1 MPLRQ
6 LANYKKKKK
15 KLYEMTQ
22 TPLIVTLRNFNFK
35 CDLGILL
42 CKKEWNAWKAPCP
55 KFN

>member
-6 LANYKKKKK
+6 LANYKKKKI
-15 KLYEMTQ
+15 YEITQ
-22 TPLIVTLRNFNFK
+22 TPLTVTLINFNFK

-42 CKKEWNAWKAPCP
+42 WKKKWNAWKALCP

>member
-6 LANYKKKKK
+6 LANYKKK

-42 CKKEWNAWKAPCP
+42 
-55 KFN
+55 